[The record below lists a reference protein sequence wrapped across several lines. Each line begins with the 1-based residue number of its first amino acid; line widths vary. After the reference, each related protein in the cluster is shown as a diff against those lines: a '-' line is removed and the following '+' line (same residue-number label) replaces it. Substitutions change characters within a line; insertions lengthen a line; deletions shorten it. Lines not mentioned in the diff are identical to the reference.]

1 MIDLK
6 YVAFDLHKATTS
18 VAVLNLDGKLVTQA
32 VIQTEALAIR
42 DFLRGISG
50 YVHLTFEEGSQ
61 SQWLY
66 DLARPLVS
74 ELLVC
79 NAKHCSS
86 VGNKSDKVDALRLA
100 QYLRAGLLK
109 GVYHGSATTHT
120 LKQLTHIYDS
130 ITADTTRCM
139 NRLKSLYTS
148 LGIACSGRDVYYSRN
163 REQWLDKITLQGH
176 RLRAELLYK
185 QLDHLRPLKQEASK
199 AMIREAK
206 RHPAFN
212 LLRQLPGLGPVRVAE
227 VISAVGSPHRFRTK
241 RQLWKYCGLAV
252 VTRSSS
258 DYEVTEEGLS
268 RRTNKT
274 QTRGLNREYNRRLKR
289 VFKSAAL
296 EALKD
301 ETVKGIY
308 QRLISKGIRPEMAM
322 LTIARKLAAV
332 CLAMWKSGEEFDEKK
347 LTRIAA

>member
-1 MIDLK
+1 MIDTK
-6 YVAFDLHKATTS
+6 YVAFDLHIATTS

-32 VIQTEALAIR
+32 VIHTEASAIR
-42 DFLRGISG
+42 DFLRGLSG
-50 YVHLTFEEGSQ
+50 TVHLTFEEGSL

-66 DLARPLVS
+66 DLARPLVK

-79 NAKHCSS
+79 NAKHASS

-109 GVYHGSATTHT
+109 GVYHGSAPTYT

-139 NRLKSLYTS
+139 NRLKALYTS
-148 LGIACSGRDVYYSRN
+148 LGIPCSGRDVYYTRN
-163 REQWLDKITLQGH
+163 RSLWLDKIPQEGH

-199 AMIREAK
+199 AMLGEAK
-206 RHPAFN
+206 RHSAFKK
-212 LLRQLPGLGPVRVAE
+212 LKQVPGLGPVRVAE
-227 VISAVGSPHRFRTK
+227 IISAVGSPHRFRSK

-258 DYEVTEEGLS
+258 DYEVVEEGL
-268 RRTNKT
+268 RRRANST

-289 VFKSAAL
+289 VFKSGAV

-301 ETVKGIY
+301 EAVKKIY
-308 QRLISKGIRPEMAM
+308 ERLTSKGIRREMAL

-332 CLAMWKSGEEFDEKK
+332 SLAMWKSAEDYDERK
-347 LTRIAA
+347 LTKEAA